1 MPERKVEVAKSLLDY
16 STAKLLS
23 VTLFPGGGREINE
36 MFNLSLIGFPEL
48 KIQIKPLLMSVKE
61 GIVALAEF
69 RFLAV

>member
-1 MPERKVEVAKSLLDY
+1 
-16 STAKLLS
+16 
-23 VTLFPGGGREINE
+23 